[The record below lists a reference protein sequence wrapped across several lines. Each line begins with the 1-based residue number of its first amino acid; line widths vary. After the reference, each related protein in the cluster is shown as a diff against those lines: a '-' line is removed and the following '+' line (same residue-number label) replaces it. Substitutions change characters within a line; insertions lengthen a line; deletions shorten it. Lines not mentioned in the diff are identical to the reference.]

1 MRIPGKAVA
10 VVVLIAAAAVVVWLL
25 TQDWDQRRI
34 RKNLDRLAAAAYK
47 PRGAAIEGMDLFKR
61 VAIIQSLFTTDCVIS
76 AGEPAPEMKG
86 TDELCAL
93 FAQGIK
99 TVKELKILFKDV
111 SVTVAPNHLSATAAM
126 TVEAIGEDFSEGNR
140 KFDAREV
147 EVAWKKNEGKWK
159 IAGVKEVQTLH

>member
-1 MRIPGKAVA
+1 MKISGKSILIIT
-10 VVVLIAAAAVVVWLL
+10 LIAVAAVVVWLV

-47 PRGAAIEGMDLFKR
+47 PRGAVIEGLDLFKR
-61 VAIIQSLFTTDCVIS
+61 GALIQSMFTADCVIS

-111 SVTVAPNHLSATAAM
+111 SVTVAADHLNAAATM
-126 TVEAIGEDFSEGNR
+126 TVEAIGEDFSEGGR
-140 KFDAREV
+140 RFDAREV
-147 EVAWKKNEGKWK
+147 EVAWRKIEGKWK
-159 IAGVKEVQTLH
+159 IAGVKEVHTLH

>member
-1 MRIPGKAVA
+1 MRIPGKAVF
-10 VVVLIAAAAVVVWLL
+10 VIAPIAIAAVVVWLV

-34 RKNLDRLAAAAYK
+34 RKNLDRLAAAVYK
-47 PRGAAIEGMDLFKR
+47 PRGAVIEGMDLFKR
-61 VAIIQSLFTTDCVIS
+61 VAIIQSMFTTDCVIS

-86 TDELCAL
+86 TEELCGL

-111 SVTVAPNHLSATAAM
+111 SVTVAPDHLSAAATM
-126 TVEAIGEDFSEGNR
+126 TVEAIGEDFSEGKR

-147 EVAWKKNEGKWK
+147 EAAWKKIEGKWK
-159 IAGVKEVQTLH
+159 IAEVKEVQTLH

>member
-1 MRIPGKAVA
+1 LKLNGKAILVIAFVA
-10 VVVLIAAAAVVVWLL
+10 ATAVVVWLV

-47 PRGAAIEGMDLFKR
+47 PRGAVIEGMDLFKR
-61 VAIIQSLFTTDCVIS
+61 VAIIQLSFTTDCVIS

-86 TDELCAL
+86 TDELCGL

-99 TVKELKILFKDV
+99 TVKDLKILFKDV
-111 SVTVAPNHLSATAAM
+111 SVTVAPDRLSATGNM
-126 TVEAIGEDFSEGNR
+126 TIEAIGEDFSEGKR

-147 EVAWKKNEGKWK
+147 EVAWKKIEGKWK

>member
-1 MRIPGKAVA
+1 MRITGKAV
-10 VVVLIAAAAVVVWLL
+10 VIIVLIAAAAVAAWLV
-25 TQDWDQRRI
+25 TRDRDQHRI
-34 RKNLDRLAAAAYK
+34 RKNLDRLAAAVHK
-47 PRGAAIEGMDLFKR
+47 PRGAVIEGMDLFKR
-61 VAIIQSLFTTDCVIS
+61 VAIVQSLFTTDCVIS

-111 SVTVAPNHLSATAAM
+111 SVTVAPDHLSAAVTM
-126 TVEAIGEDFSEGNR
+126 TVEAIGEDFSEGTR

-147 EVAWKKNEGKWK
+147 EVAWKKIEGKWK
-159 IAGVKEVQTLH
+159 IAAVKEVQTLH

>member
-1 MRIPGKAVA
+1 LRIPGKTVFVIA
-10 VVVLIAAAAVVVWLL
+10 LIAAAALVVWLV

-34 RKNLDRLAAAAYK
+34 KKNLNRLAAAVYK
-47 PRGAAIEGMDLFKR
+47 PRGAVIEGLDLFKR
-61 VAIIQSLFTTDCVIS
+61 VATIQSLFTVDCVIS

-111 SVTVAPNHLSATAAM
+111 SVTLAADHASATATM
-126 TVEAIGEDFSEGNR
+126 TVEAIGEDFAEGGR
-140 KFDAREV
+140 RFDAREV
-147 EVAWKKNEGKWK
+147 EVAWKKIEGTWK